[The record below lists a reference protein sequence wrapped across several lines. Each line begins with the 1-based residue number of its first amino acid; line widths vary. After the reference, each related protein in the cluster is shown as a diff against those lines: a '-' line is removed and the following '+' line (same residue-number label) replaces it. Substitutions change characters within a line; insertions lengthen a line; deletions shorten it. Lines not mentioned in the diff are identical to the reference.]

1 MAISESTRVP
11 VSQIEARAAVQLP
24 ALTVEMA
31 LYAAC
36 ALAALAVRLLLL
48 DSAPLSTPEA
58 MQAVASWHWINGR
71 ADTFTGSPLL
81 FAGNSLL
88 FLLFGASDFAA
99 RVLPALFGSALVL
112 LPALVRRELGHSG
125 ALIASVLL
133 AFSPSLVFFSRN
145 ADGVII
151 AVTCALGA
159 LAWGWRYV
167 VDRVPRH
174 LYLAAA
180 AAALALVSA
189 REVWTIVLSAGVF
202 ALVLAAR
209 ARRAAP
215 VADVA
220 DGPIHGAQ
228 VEQARRDWLIAGS
241 LFVGIFLATA
251 TIFLTHREGLG
262 GALGLFGAWIAGLQ
276 PGGSFFDPLRVLVVY
291 EPIPLFFGVIAIV
304 DLAFAA
310 SSWDRDHAPLLALA
324 LLTIVAFLLYSI
336 GGDKS
341 PARVVVL
348 VVPLSL
354 IAGWYIG
361 MWFEETA
368 EQIAGAPQAR
378 QMILTQE
385 VPIYLFAIALAGFLY
400 IVLAEFATRGSVFAA
415 EMFASLTRA
424 QQSATLNGVV
434 LTGLI
439 AAAVAV
445 VVFLAVS
452 TVGWARARIVGTA
465 VVLTLTTAW
474 TIRQTALVNFS
485 GAWNPQDW
493 LVATAAAPNV
503 RDMVADLEDVSR
515 WRANDSHTLTTIVD
529 TALGPMAE
537 WYLREFRNAQ
547 FYAHPTMLPEIQALV
562 LAPGTPINPGTM
574 MSQRYQLATAR
585 VTGAQPNLLR
595 WLIFRDT
602 GDLTSTQAVVWIP
615 QPE

>member
-1 MAISESTRVP
+1 
-11 VSQIEARAAVQLP
+11 
-24 ALTVEMA
+24 MA

-36 ALAALAVRLLLL
+36 ALAALAIRLLLL

-71 ADTFTGSPLL
+71 AEAFIGSPLL

-112 LPALVRRELGHSG
+112 LPALVRRELGPPG
-125 ALIASVLL
+125 ALIASALL

-151 AVTCALGA
+151 AVTCALAA

-220 DGPIHGAQ
+220 DGPIHAAQ
-228 VEQARRDWLIAGS
+228 VEQARRDWLIAS
-241 LFVGIFLATA
+241 ALFVGIFLATA

-310 SSWDRDHAPLLALA
+310 SSWDRHHAPLLALA
-324 LLTIVAFLLYSI
+324 LLTVVALLLYSI

-385 VPIYLFAIALAGFLY
+385 VPIYLFAGALAAFLY

-415 EMFASLTRA
+415 EMLASLTRA

-439 AAAVAV
+439 AAAVAI

-452 TVGWARARIVGTA
+452 TVGRARARIVGTA

-515 WRANDSHTLTTIVD
+515 WRANDSHTLTMIVD
-529 TALGPMAE
+529 TSLGPMAE
-537 WYLREFRNAQ
+537 WYLRDFRNAQ

-562 LAPGTPINPGTM
+562 LAPDTPINSGKL
-574 MSQRYQLATAR
+574 MSQRYQLETTR

-602 GDLTSTQAVVWIP
+602 GNMAPTQAVVWTP